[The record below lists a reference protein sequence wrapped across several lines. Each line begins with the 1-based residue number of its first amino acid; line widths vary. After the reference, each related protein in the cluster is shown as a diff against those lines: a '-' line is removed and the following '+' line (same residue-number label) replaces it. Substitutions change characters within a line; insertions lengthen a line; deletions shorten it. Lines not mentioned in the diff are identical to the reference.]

1 MLAKYYSIFT
11 QILITEQRRSLSR
24 MRAAM
29 MTAASLALTMTVLGN
44 AWSQRQQF
52 YPSVVYITKSNPSMA
67 VIYLQ
72 VAWLIICRKIQ
83 CFDLQSLV
91 LVILMGKL
99 MRKVFFGQLRAAEFE
114 HLMERSWYAVTETCL
129 AFTVFK

>member
-1 MLAKYYSIFT
+1 
-11 QILITEQRRSLSR
+11 

-72 VAWLIICRKIQ
+72 VAWLINCGEIQ